1 MVSAYIIEF
10 TVFALLIIGL
20 TAFLGPITNGIG
32 EKLFSRKDVNYF
44 VDKSAGTQTGWRD
57 VGGRKNK

>member
-1 MVSAYIIEF
+1 MIEYFIEF
-10 TVFALLIIGL
+10 TVFALLVIGL

-44 VDKSAGTQTGWRD
+44 VKQSAKTQTGWRP
-57 VGGRKNK
+57 VGGRKK